1 VRHRFVA
8 LPISAL
14 QEKLDS
20 QIKEAQKEVDG
31 LGKKIQSLELTQKNS
46 KEHIDRMLGG
56 GVGAS

>member
-1 VRHRFVA
+1 VA
-8 LPISAL
+8 LSISAL

-46 KEHIDRMLGG
+46 KEHINRMLGS

>member
-1 VRHRFVA
+1 MA

-31 LGKKIQSLELTQKNS
+31 LGKKILSLEITQKNS
-46 KEHIDRMLGG
+46 QEHINRMLGG